1 MPIARYHA
9 TSMSSPSAPPGAA
22 RRRALAVLLG
32 VVLALGLGE
41 AAARVASPAHGPRV
55 ADYTISPVSEQPPSW
70 VYAPGS
76 TVTFTWDGDPL
87 GVLPAGARQEIPV
100 NALGLRGP
108 LPRPGER
115 AVVVLGDSFT
125 FGEGVAEADTFV
137 GRLDAA
143 WRGRGLRFV
152 NAGVAGHGSV
162 EEAAR
167 LEGLLD
173 RLHPAGVLLV
183 HVPNDAVPWNDAAD
197 RGADLLNVAPP
208 GGSRLLA
215 LLRSLASSSDV
226 ERWYL
231 SFYVGE
237 NAEHGEVARS
247 ALVWMGE
254 ECRRRGV
261 RFGVAA
267 FPLMHRLDAYPLGA
281 ITEDVAAAARAAGA
295 PFVDLTPAFA
305 GRDARTLWAHPAD
318 RHPNG
323 RAHAIAAEALEPLVE
338 ELLR

>member
-9 TSMSSPSAPPGAA
+9 TSMSSPSAPPRAA

-32 VVLALGLGE
+32 VVLALGIGE
-41 AAARVASPAHGPRV
+41 AVALVASPSYGPRV
-55 ADYTISPVSEQPPSW
+55 ADYAIAPVSGEPPSW
-70 VYAPGS
+70 VYVPGS

-87 GVLPAGARQEIPV
+87 EALPEGARQDVPV

-108 LPRPGER
+108 LPGPGER
-115 AVVVLGDSFT
+115 SVVVLGDSFT

-152 NAGVAGHGSV
+152 NAGVSGHGSV

-173 RLHPAGVLLV
+173 VLHPVAVLLV
-183 HVPNDAVPWNDAAD
+183 HVPNDAVPWDDAAD
-197 RGADLLNVAPP
+197 RGVDLLNVASP
-208 GGSRLLA
+208 GGPRLLA
-215 LLRSLASSSDV
+215 LLRSLTSSSDV

-237 NAEHGEVARS
+237 NAEYGEIARS

-281 ITEDVAAAARAAGA
+281 ITEHAAAAAYAARA
-295 PFVDLTPAFA
+295 PFLDLTPAFA
-305 GRDARTLWAHPAD
+305 GHDARTLWAHPAD

-323 RAHAIAAEALEPLVE
+323 RAHAIAAEALAPFVE
-338 ELLR
+338 ELLQ